1 MQVVEAGRWQ
11 DETHGMD
18 EGTHVLESNELALS
32 VTTWAHMYEH
42 KMSFFKKLEDNNFTT
57 LC

>member
-1 MQVVEAGRWQ
+1 MVEAGRWQ

-32 VTTWAHMYEH
+32 VTTWAHMYEY